1 MLGHRGMLG
10 AVVHRYLSQHGYEC
24 MTSDLR
30 YAGRPDDP
38 LIADVAASGADVVV
52 NCAGI
57 TTQRQPDEGQLL
69 MVNGLLPQHVAA
81 ILSGSQM
88 LVHPSTDCV
97 FRGAGA
103 HAVGGSPNADD
114 PYGLSKRLGENVL
127 HTGAPTIV
135 VLRTSIVGPEKETA
149 RGLLAWFLA
158 QRGPV
163 KGWTDHL
170 WNGITTLAW
179 AKLCLEFATGA
190 RPEAGG
196 LHHPTTATAVS
207 KYELLNLFAETYDHR
222 IPIEPV
228 ETGRPVDCRLE
239 PTLEMPPLAA
249 QLAELRDWWA
259 AETG

>member
-1 MLGHRGMLG
+1 MLGT
-10 AVVHRYLSQHGYEC
+10 VVHRYLREQGYEC
-24 MTSDLR
+24 LTSDVR
-30 YAGRPDDP
+30 YSGRPDDP

-57 TTQRQPDEGQLL
+57 TTQRQADDVRLL
-69 MVNGLLPQHVAA
+69 IVNALLPQHLAA
-81 ILSGSQM
+81 VLSRSQM

-97 FRGAGA
+97 FGGRGP
-103 HAVGGSPNADD
+103 HSVGSPTDAQD

-127 HTGAPTIV
+127 HAPSPVTV
-135 VLRTSIVGPEKETA
+135 VLRTSIVGPENDSA
-149 RGLLAWFLA
+149 RGLLAWFL
-158 QRGPV
+158 GETGLV

-179 AKLCLEFATGA
+179 AKLCVEFATGA
-190 RPEAGG
+190 RAAAAG
-196 LHHPTTATAVS
+196 LHQPTTSAAVS
-207 KYELLNLFAETYDHR
+207 KYELLQLLAETYDHR

-249 QLAELRDWWA
+249 QLAELRDWWG
-259 AETG
+259 AEPA